1 MNASGGVRGGEI
13 VGVRG
18 VGGGDDDGCG
28 LGGGDE
34 DVNVV
39 VFAVEV
45 PARCGPHSSSRS
57 LSSS

>member
-1 MNASGGVRGGEI
+1 
-13 VGVRG
+13 VRG

-34 DVNVV
+34 DGNAV